1 MLIKKIALAATALLM
16 TGVSQAA
23 LGQDTGQILRDV
35 ERNIPKA
42 PPPTPSVPNLAPAI
56 PDDDFLKDGQTV
68 RVTGFKIQSSLIAE
82 TELAAQLA
90 DFVGRDCTLGDLKEA
105 AARIS
110 RYYARRDLLARAV
123 LPRQSVEGGIVT
135 IQVLEARMGRVKIDP
150 SSKTRLDPARAE
162 AFIHAR
168 NPAGD
173 AVRPGAIA
181 AGVTNLGII
190 PGMQAIGILD
200 AGEEEGTT
208 DVILKIQEPPLV
220 TGVLVLDNSSAREI
234 GRVRGLGIVT
244 MTNASGI
251 GEQASL
257 IAQGTKSSRYG
268 QFVAGAPLMDGVF
281 WLEGSGGALT
291 YDIPRSVNAT
301 EPAGDAQTAALT
313 VRWLALQSSGE
324 PVNLSVGVEHKWTN
338 DKVGGLTTA
347 SNRLAALTFAARR
360 VMRDQ
365 WQGGGAFILDAAVK
379 IGNVDLS
386 GNASNKALDR
396 ATADTQGNYAKVT
409 LSAARRQALWQGG
422 DLQISLSGQVASKNL
437 NSAEQFS
444 LGGMNGTRGYPVN
457 AGSGD
462 LGAMLAVELGHMLR
476 DDLRVATFWDGGL
489 IQQHK
494 ERWTGWEGVGS
505 PHNTYFQQDVGASV
519 QWQPLENVQLKTT
532 VAKRVGPDAGR
543 GLDLRVANERRAEMR
558 AWMQLVLTV

>member
-1 MLIKKIALAATALLM
+1 MQIRKIALAAAAMLM
-16 TGVSQAA
+16 TGASQVA
-23 LGQDTGQILRDV
+23 LGQDAGQILRDV

-42 PPPTPSVPNLAPAI
+42 PPPTPSVPGLAPAM

-68 RVTGFKIQSSLIAE
+68 RVTGFRIQSSLIPE
-82 TELAAQLA
+82 KELAAQLA
-90 DFVGRDCTLGDLKEA
+90 DYVGRDCTLGDLKEA

-110 RYYARRDLLARAV
+110 RYYAKRDLLARAV
-123 LPRQSVEGGIVT
+123 LPRQSLEGGIVT

-150 SSKTRLDPARAE
+150 SSNTRLDPARAE

-208 DVILKIQEPPLV
+208 DVILKMQEPPLV
-220 TGVLVLDNSSAREI
+220 TGLLVLDNNSASEI
-234 GRVRGLGIVT
+234 GRARALGIVT
-244 MTNASGI
+244 MTDASGF

-257 IAQGTKSSRYG
+257 IAQVTKSSRYG
-268 QFVAGAPLMDGVF
+268 QFSAGAPFMDGAF
-281 WLEGSGGALT
+281 WLEGSGAALT
-291 YDIPRSVNAT
+291 YDIPRSVNT
-301 EPAGDAQTAALT
+301 TQPAGNAQTAGLT
-313 VRWLALQSSGE
+313 ARWLGLQASGE
-324 PVNLSVGVEHKWTN
+324 PVNLSVGVEHKWTS

-347 SNRLAALTFAARR
+347 SNRLAALTFSARR

-365 WQGGGAFILDAAVK
+365 WQGGGAFILDGAVK

-422 DLQISLSGQVASKNL
+422 DLQITLSGQLASKNL

-444 LGGMNGTRGYPVN
+444 LGGLNGTRGYPVN

-462 LGAMLAVELGHMLR
+462 QGAMLGVELGHMLR
-476 DDLRVATFWDGGL
+476 DDLRGAIFWDGGL
-489 IQQHK
+489 IEQHK
-494 ERWTGWEGVGS
+494 ERWTGWEGLGS
-505 PHNTYFQQDVGASV
+505 PHNTYFQHNVGASV
-519 QWQPLENVQLKTT
+519 QWQLIDNLQLKTT
-532 VAKRVGPDAGR
+532 LAKRVGPDAGR
-543 GLDLRVANERRAEMR
+543 GLDLRVANERRSELR
-558 AWMQLVLTV
+558 AWIQLVLTV

>member
-1 MLIKKIALAATALLM
+1 MLM
-16 TGVSQAA
+16 TGASQVA
-23 LGQDTGQILRDV
+23 LGQDAGQILRDV

-42 PPPTPSVPNLAPAI
+42 PPPTPSVPGLAPAV

-68 RVTGFKIQSSLIAE
+68 RVTGFRIQSSLIPE
-82 TELAAQLA
+82 KELAAQLT
-90 DFVGRDCTLGDLKEA
+90 DYVGRDCTLGDLKEA

-110 RYYARRDLLARAV
+110 RYYAKRDLLARAV
-123 LPRQSVEGGIVT
+123 LPRQSLEGGIVT

-150 SSKTRLDPARAE
+150 SSNTRLDPARAE

-208 DVILKIQEPPLV
+208 DVILKMQEPPLV
-220 TGVLVLDNSSAREI
+220 TGLLVLDNNSASEI
-234 GRVRGLGIVT
+234 GRARALGIVT
-244 MTNASGI
+244 MTDASGF

-257 IAQGTKSSRYG
+257 IAQVTKSSRYG
-268 QFVAGAPLMDGVF
+268 QFSAGAPFMDGAF
-281 WLEGSGGALT
+281 WLEGSGAALT
-291 YDIPRSVNAT
+291 YDIPRSVNT
-301 EPAGDAQTAALT
+301 TQPAGNAQTAGLT
-313 VRWLALQSSGE
+313 ARWLGLQASGE
-324 PVNLSVGVEHKWTN
+324 PVNLSVGVEHKWTS

-347 SNRLAALTFAARR
+347 SNRLAALTFSARR

-365 WQGGGAFILDAAVK
+365 WQGGGAFILDGAVK

-386 GNASNKALDR
+386 GDASNKALDR
-396 ATADTQGNYAKVT
+396 ATADTQGKYAKVT

-422 DLQISLSGQVASKNL
+422 DLQITLSGQLASKNL

-444 LGGMNGTRGYPVN
+444 LGGLNGTRGYPVN

-462 LGAMLAVELGHMLR
+462 QGAMLGVELGHMLR
-476 DDLRVATFWDGGL
+476 DDLRGAIFWDGGL
-489 IQQHK
+489 IEQHK
-494 ERWTGWEGVGS
+494 ERWTGWEGLGS
-505 PHNTYFQQDVGASV
+505 PHNTYFQHDVGASV
-519 QWQPLENVQLKTT
+519 QWQLLDNFQLKTT
-532 VAKRVGPDAGR
+532 LAKRVGPDAGR
-543 GLDLRVANERRAEMR
+543 GLDLRVANERRSELR
-558 AWMQLVLTV
+558 AWIQLVLTV

>member
-1 MLIKKIALAATALLM
+1 MQIRKIALAAAAMLM
-16 TGVSQAA
+16 TGASQVA
-23 LGQDTGQILRDV
+23 LGQDAGQILRDV

-42 PPPTPSVPNLAPAI
+42 PPPTPSVPGLAPAM

-68 RVTGFKIQSSLIAE
+68 RVTGFRIQSSLIPE
-82 TELAAQLA
+82 KELAAQLT
-90 DFVGRDCTLGDLKEA
+90 DYVGRDCTLGDLKEA

-110 RYYARRDLLARAV
+110 RYYAKRDLLARAV
-123 LPRQSVEGGIVT
+123 LPRQSLEGGIVT

-150 SSKTRLDPARAE
+150 SSNTRLDPARAE

-190 PGMQAIGILD
+190 PGMQAVGILD

-208 DVILKIQEPPLV
+208 DVILKMQEPPLV
-220 TGVLVLDNSSAREI
+220 TGLLVLDNNSASEI
-234 GRVRGLGIVT
+234 GRARALGIVT
-244 MTNASGI
+244 MTDASGF

-257 IAQGTKSSRYG
+257 IAQVTKSSRYG
-268 QFVAGAPLMDGVF
+268 QVSAGAPFMDGAF
-281 WLEGSGGALT
+281 WLEGSGAALT
-291 YDIPRSVNAT
+291 YDIPRSVNT
-301 EPAGDAQTAALT
+301 TQPAGNAQTAGLT
-313 VRWLALQSSGE
+313 ARWLGLQASGE
-324 PVNLSVGVEHKWTN
+324 PVNLSVGVEHKWTS

-347 SNRLAALTFAARR
+347 SNRLAALTFSARR

-365 WQGGGAFILDAAVK
+365 WQGGGAFILDGAVK

-396 ATADTQGNYAKVT
+396 ATADTQGNYAKLT

-422 DLQISLSGQVASKNL
+422 DLQITLSGQLASKNL

-444 LGGMNGTRGYPVN
+444 LGGLNGTRGYPVN

-462 LGAMLAVELGHMLR
+462 QGAMLGVELGHMLR
-476 DDLRVATFWDGGL
+476 DDLRGAIFWDGGL
-489 IQQHK
+489 IEQHK
-494 ERWTGWEGVGS
+494 ERWTGWEGLGS
-505 PHNTYFQQDVGASV
+505 PHNTYFQHNVGASV
-519 QWQPLENVQLKTT
+519 QWELLDNVQLETT
-532 VAKRVGPDAGR
+532 LAKRVGPDAGR
-543 GLDLRVANERRAEMR
+543 GLDLRVANERRSELR
-558 AWMQLVLTV
+558 AWIQLVLAV

>member
-1 MLIKKIALAATALLM
+1 MLM
-16 TGVSQAA
+16 TGASQVA
-23 LGQDTGQILRDV
+23 LGQDAGQILRDV

-42 PPPTPSVPNLAPAI
+42 PPPTPSVPGLAPAM

-68 RVTGFKIQSSLIAE
+68 RVTGFRIQSSLIPE
-82 TELAAQLA
+82 KELAAQLT
-90 DFVGRDCTLGDLKEA
+90 DYVGRDCTLGDLKEA

-110 RYYARRDLLARAV
+110 RYYAKRDLLARAV
-123 LPRQSVEGGIVT
+123 LPRQSLEGGIVT

-150 SSKTRLDPARAE
+150 SSNTRLDPARAE

-190 PGMQAIGILD
+190 PGMQAVGILD

-208 DVILKIQEPPLV
+208 DVILKMQEPPLV
-220 TGVLVLDNSSAREI
+220 TGLLVLDNNSASEI
-234 GRVRGLGIVT
+234 GRARALGIVT
-244 MTNASGI
+244 MTDASGF

-257 IAQGTKSSRYG
+257 IAQVTKSSRYG
-268 QFVAGAPLMDGVF
+268 QVSAGAPFMDGAF
-281 WLEGSGGALT
+281 WLEGSGAALT
-291 YDIPRSVNAT
+291 YDIPRSVNT
-301 EPAGDAQTAALT
+301 TQPAGNAQTAGLT
-313 VRWLALQSSGE
+313 ARWLGLQASGE
-324 PVNLSVGVEHKWTN
+324 PVNLSVGVEHKWTS

-347 SNRLAALTFAARR
+347 SNRLAALTFSARR

-365 WQGGGAFILDAAVK
+365 WQGGGAFILDGAVK

-396 ATADTQGNYAKVT
+396 ATADTQGNYAKLT

-422 DLQISLSGQVASKNL
+422 DLQITLSGQLASKNL

-444 LGGMNGTRGYPVN
+444 LGGLNGTRGYPVN

-462 LGAMLAVELGHMLR
+462 QGAMLGVELGHMLR
-476 DDLRVATFWDGGL
+476 DDLRGAIFWDGGL
-489 IQQHK
+489 IEQHK
-494 ERWTGWEGVGS
+494 ERWTGWEGLGS
-505 PHNTYFQQDVGASV
+505 PHNTYFQHNVGASV
-519 QWQPLENVQLKTT
+519 QWELLDNVQLETT
-532 VAKRVGPDAGR
+532 LAKRVGPDAGR
-543 GLDLRVANERRAEMR
+543 GLDLRVANERRSELR
-558 AWMQLVLTV
+558 AWIQLVLAV